1 MILEGEASK
10 KEARKKLATNSL
22 KMSQDVSMLGLQ
34 KKLRWNLQC
43 FYMGH
48 FLT

>member
-34 KKLRWNLQC
+34 KKLR
-43 FYMGH
+43 
-48 FLT
+48 